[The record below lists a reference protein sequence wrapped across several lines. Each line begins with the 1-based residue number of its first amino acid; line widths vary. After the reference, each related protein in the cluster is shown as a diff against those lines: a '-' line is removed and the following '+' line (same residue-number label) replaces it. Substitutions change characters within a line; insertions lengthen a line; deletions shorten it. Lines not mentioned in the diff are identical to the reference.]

1 MSTYEMNIDTVNSS
15 LSFYQAEKYNLSRL
29 LGIYGSSRLGM
40 LKDSVNVLG
49 SAFTNTDSTNVTHT
63 LGNKRYELSNHLGN
77 VLTVITD
84 KPIPH
89 NNGGTVDY
97 WQADILSSYD
107 YSPFG
112 VQLDGRTFDS
122 EKYRY
127 GFQNQEVDD
136 EIKGE
141 GNSINYKYRMHDPR
155 IGRFMSVDP
164 LASKYPYNSPYAFS
178 ENRVIDGVD
187 LEGLEFYYTADGTY
201 LGKIGTS
208 TSIMIVN
215 DSYIKQKGG
224 INETKK
230 NIDQIQNGINVGYD
244 KSPGHLDYLNTTA
257 SHKITKGEYSNLTVD
272 QVIEDNQYVGY
283 GETGDCMASCKKQLA
298 KQNLTISSGYSTNA
312 VQMYK
317 SGKQGNKVN
326 LDQAYHIINEELEAG
341 NQVIVGL
348 TYTDKQE
355 ANKAT
360 DNTTDHFVTLVGRG
374 MDDKGM
380 YFTFFE
386 NATGQ
391 QSTGTDTQT
400 NRFYIQ
406 SDGTLQGSSTW
417 LKGTNSTVTQVRKNE
432 E

>member
-1 MSTYEMNIDTVNSS
+1 M
-15 LSFYQAEKYNLSRL
+15 
-29 LGIYGSSRLGM
+29 
-40 LKDSVNVLG
+40 
-49 SAFTNTDSTNVTHT
+49 
-63 LGNKRYELSNHLGN
+63 NHLEVGRKMQQIRGQYGYGYKKTGWVCLQN
-77 VLTVITD
+77 TT
-84 KPIPH
+84 
-89 NNGGTVDY
+89 
-97 WQADILSSYD
+97 D

-112 VQLDGRTFDS
+112 APLDGRTMQSDF
-122 EKYRY
+122 YRY
-127 GFQNQEVDD
+127 SFQGQERDD
-136 EIKGE
+136 EMKGA

-155 IGRFMSVDP
+155 VGRFFAVDP
-164 LASKYPYNSPYAFS
+164 LASKYPYNSPYVFS
-178 ENRVIDGVD
+178 ENRVIDGID

-215 DSYIKQKGG
+215 DAYIKQKGG
-224 INETKK
+224 VNKTKK

-244 KSPGHLDYLNTTA
+244 KSLGHLDYLNTYA
-257 SHKITKGEYSNLTVD
+257 SHKITKGEYSKLTID
-272 QVIEDNQYVGY
+272 QVIDDNQYVGY
-283 GETGDCMASCKKQLA
+283 GETHDCMKACKKQLA
-298 KQNLTISSGYSTNA
+298 KQDLSISSSYSTNA

-317 SGKQGNKVN
+317 SGKQGNKVD

-341 NQVIVGL
+341 NQLIVGL
-348 TYTDKQE
+348 TYTDVQE

-380 YFTFFE
+380 YFEFFE

-391 QSTGTDTQT
+391 QSTGTDTKT

-406 SDGTLQGSSTW
+406 SDGTLQGTSTW
-417 LKGTNSTVTQVRKNE
+417 LHGTNATVTQVRKNE